1 MILSNLQNSE
11 RVEKLNPLLKQLF
24 DYVKSHDLLHT
35 ACGRI
40 ELDGDNLFI
49 NNSEPTCVS
58 AEEQVLEVHKKYID
72 VHILLEG
79 KETIGWKAL
88 EDLKQ
93 ETQAYDEK
101 KDCGFYADQ
110 PTTYIDLLPGQFAII
125 FPEDPHAPIIGKG
138 KIRKLVGK
146 IKV

>member
-1 MILSNLQNSE
+1 M
-11 RVEKLNPLLKQLF
+11 EKLNPLLKQLF

-49 NNSEPTCVS
+49 NNSEPTCLT
-58 AEEQVLEVHKKYID
+58 ADQQVLEVHRKYID

-88 EDLKQ
+88 EDLEQ
-93 ETQAYDEK
+93 EVQAYDEEK
-101 KDCGFYADQ
+101 ECALYADR
-110 PTTYIDLLPGQFAII
+110 PTTI
-125 FPEDPHAPIIGKG
+125 
-138 KIRKLVGK
+138 
-146 IKV
+146 

>member
-1 MILSNLQNSE
+1 M
-11 RVEKLNPLLKQLF
+11 EKLNPLLKQLF

-49 NNSEPTCVS
+49 NNSESTCLT
-58 AEEQVLEVHKKYID
+58 ADQQVLEVHRKYID

-88 EDLKQ
+88 EDLEQ
-93 ETQAYDEK
+93 EVQAYDEEK
-101 KDCGFYADQ
+101 ECALYADR
-110 PTTYIDLLPGQFAII
+110 PITYIDLLPGQFAIV

-138 KIRKLVGK
+138 KIRKLIGK

>member
-1 MILSNLQNSE
+1 M
-11 RVEKLNPLLKQLF
+11 EKLNPLLKQLF

-49 NNSEPTCVS
+49 NNSEPTCLT
-58 AEEQVLEVHKKYID
+58 ADQQVLEVHRKYID

-88 EDLKQ
+88 EDLEQ
-93 ETQAYDEK
+93 EVQAYDEEK
-101 KDCGFYADQ
+101 ECALYADR
-110 PTTYIDLLPGQFAII
+110 PTTYIDLASGTICHCFSGRPSCSY
-125 FPEDPHAPIIGKG
+125 HRKRKNK
-138 KIRKLVGK
+138 KINWKN
-146 IKV
+146 

>member
-1 MILSNLQNSE
+1 M
-11 RVEKLNPLLKQLF
+11 EKLNPLLKQLF

-49 NNSEPTCVS
+49 NNSEPTCLR
-58 AEEQVLEVHKKYID
+58 ADQQVLEVHRKYID

-88 EDLKQ
+88 EDLEQ
-93 ETQAYDEK
+93 EVQAYDEEK
-101 KDCGFYADQ
+101 ECALYADR
-110 PTTYIDLLPGQFAII
+110 PTTYIDLLPGQFAIV

-138 KIRKLVGK
+138 KIRKLIGK